1 MDVKQ
6 SLRTA
11 VLAALLATG
20 MARGATTASQQVQTV
35 NFALTATVQGPSTAT
50 GSTCTT
56 ASLATKDVIAALGK
70 ALNQTFS
77 SKAQL
82 VLLGDAANGFRFYV
96 QDVVGKT
103 NVDTLVNDNFSM
115 NELGAVT
122 KATISKGIVTT
133 GSEYEVG
140 LLAIQTPTLNLSLYG
155 YGKQS
160 LATGAL
166 TASGVGSGTVGA
178 NQNQAIFKGRVTF
191 SAMKA
196 Q

>member
-50 GSTCTT
+50 GTCTT
-56 ASLATKDVIAALGK
+56 ASLATKDVIAALGR

-122 KATISKGIVTT
+122 KATISKGVVTT

-178 NQNQAIFKGRVTF
+178 NQNQAIFKGKVTF

>member
-50 GSTCTT
+50 GTCTT
-56 ASLATKDVIAALGK
+56 ASLATKDVIAALGR

-133 GSEYEVG
+133 GSGKKVG

-166 TASGVGSGTVGA
+166 TASGVGSGTVGT
-178 NQNQAIFKGRVTF
+178 NQNQAIFKGKVTF

>member
-50 GSTCTT
+50 GTCTT
-56 ASLATKDVIAALGK
+56 ASLATKDVIAALGR

-166 TASGVGSGTVGA
+166 TASGVGSGTVGT
-178 NQNQAIFKGRVTF
+178 NQNQAIFKGKVTF

>member
-1 MDVKQ
+1 MKQ

-50 GSTCTT
+50 GTCTT
-56 ASLATKDVIAALGK
+56 ASLATKDVIAALGR

-166 TASGVGSGTVGA
+166 TASGVGSGTVGT
-178 NQNQAIFKGRVTF
+178 NQNQAIFKGKVTF